1 MIGAAC
7 AWPVLG
13 VLPMGACPLAWANEQ
28 AHERARDGVRVIPDE
43 GAVESAGSAGSAT
56 RVDDRAHAPA
66 DAAADDAQPLD
77 AEQSRRFRAWFVLL
91 VAEQLRQ
98 GPNARWYHRDCAGL
112 VRFAVGET
120 WRSHDAKWR
129 AQNGLSNRRLP
140 PELEL
145 TPAQQAAWPRRW
157 RRIDGSVG
165 AFVTAFSLVQENS
178 VRISSDINLA
188 EPGDLLFFDQGDDQH
203 LMIWMGNYIAYHN
216 GRRTRDDTGLRAV
229 GVQQLLTWSDVRWQP
244 RSDNP
249 NFIGVFRLRFLSR

>member
-7 AWPVLG
+7 AWPVLS
-13 VLPMGACPLAWANEQ
+13 VAMPMAGAP
-28 AHERARDGVRVIPDE
+28 V
-43 GAVESAGSAGSAT
+43 
-56 RVDDRAHAPA
+56 
-66 DAAADDAQPLD
+66 LD

-91 VAEQLRQ
+91 VAQQLRQ

-120 WRSHDAKWR
+120 WRPHDAKWR
-129 AQNGLSNRRLP
+129 AQNGLSERRLP

-145 TPAQQAAWPRRW
+145 TPAQQAAWPQRW

-165 AFVTAFSLVQENS
+165 AFATAFSLVQENS
-178 VRISSDINLA
+178 VLVSRDINLA

>member
-1 MIGAAC
+1 MANAQRRKVIGAAC
-7 AWPVLG
+7 AGATFVALG
-13 VLPMGACPLAWANEQ
+13 GALTRVPLAWADT
-28 AHERARDGVRVIPDE
+28 ASA
-43 GAVESAGSAGSAT
+43 ASSAGAGIDT
-56 RVDDRAHAPA
+56 
-66 DAAADDAQPLD
+66 AAAPVLD

-91 VAEQLRQ
+91 VAEQLRR
-98 GPNARWYHRDCAGL
+98 GPNPRWYHRDCAGL
-112 VRFAVGET
+112 VRFAVGES
-120 WRSHDAKWR
+120 WRSHDLKWR

-145 TPAQQAAWPRRW
+145 SAAQQATWPQRW
-157 RRIDGSVG
+157 RRIDGSEG

-178 VRISSDINLA
+178 VLVSRDINLA

>member
-7 AWPVLG
+7 AWPALG
-13 VLPMGACPLAWANEQ
+13 TLPMLGACPLAWGNEQ
-28 AHERARDGVRVIPDE
+28 AHDSGRDGIRVRPD
-43 GAVESAGSAGSAT
+43 ESAGSAENAEN
-56 RVDDRAHAPA
+56 VDGRAPA
-66 DAAADDAQPLD
+66 PAADAPPLD

-145 TPAQQAAWPRRW
+145 TPAQQTAWPQRW

>member
-13 VLPMGACPLAWANEQ
+13 MLPVRGACPFAWGDEP
-28 AHERARDGVRVIPDE
+28 AHDGPRVGDDA
-43 GAVESAGSAGSAT
+43 GGVGSAVS
-56 RVDDRAHAPA
+56 VDDSAHSPAA
-66 DAAADDAQPLD
+66 DANANAAPLD

-129 AQNGLSNRRLP
+129 AQNGLRNRRLP

-145 TPAQQAAWPRRW
+145 TPAQQAAWPQRW

-178 VRISSDINLA
+178 VRVSSDINLA